1 MTVRAVVDTNVF
13 ISAFL
18 FRGKPAQVLRLAEG
32 RAFRLLVS
40 APLRLEVEQVLGQKF
55 KWPAPRIVQA
65 CGPLWEVAMWVA
77 PTLELKDC
85 PDPDDNRVLEC
96 AVEGKAH
103 CIVTGD
109 HHLLN
114 MKRFRGII
122 ILTVD
127 GFLQIV

>member
-1 MTVRAVVDTNVF
+1 VTVRAVVDTNVF

-18 FRGKPAQVLRLAEG
+18 FRGKPAEVLQLAEA
-32 RAFRLLVS
+32 RAFTLIVS
-40 APLRLEVEQVLGQKF
+40 ALLRLEVEEVLSQKF
-55 KWPAPRIVQA
+55 RWPAPLILRA
-65 CGPLWEVAMWVA
+65 CSPLWKVAAWVA
-77 PTLELKDC
+77 PTQQIEDC

-109 HHLLN
+109 HHLLD
-114 MKRFRGII
+114 MRRFRGIT

-127 GFLQIV
+127 DFLRIA